1 MEDITVEELEI
12 QIRRAAQCASV
23 TLLAEQL
30 IPLFSL
36 ALRDV
41 GIYNSEIIKQ
51 LQEISGEAEI
61 TLTGDEFRLILDLAL
76 RAKGS
81 EKKPRRPRLRAVS
94 SLPKKK

>member
-1 MEDITVEELEI
+1 MEDITIEELKMR
-12 QIRRAAQCASV
+12 IRRAAQCASV

-41 GIYNSEIIKQ
+41 GIYNSETIKQ
-51 LQEISGEAEI
+51 LQEISGEAEL

-76 RAKGS
+76 RAKRS
-81 EKKPRRPRLRAVS
+81 ENKPRRPRLRAVS
-94 SLPKKK
+94 LLPRKK